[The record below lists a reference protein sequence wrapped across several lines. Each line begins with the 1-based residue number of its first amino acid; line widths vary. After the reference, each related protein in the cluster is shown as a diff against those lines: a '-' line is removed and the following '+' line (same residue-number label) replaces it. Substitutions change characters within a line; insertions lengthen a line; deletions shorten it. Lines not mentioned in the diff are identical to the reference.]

1 MAKAIA
7 VQIFAYTGMNLIDFS
22 GPFEVFLMA
31 NYLNKSGKHFYDVTV
46 VSRDGQ
52 VDLPG
57 GLTLQT
63 SAIDDVA
70 PSQHTLIV
78 PGGPNH
84 RVFLDDKDLGSCLS
98 RQCEEAERLA
108 AVCSGTFA
116 LAVTGHLCGRRATTH
131 WEHYSELERCFPD
144 IILERGPIF
153 INDGHVWTSAGVTAG
168 IDLALALVEE
178 DMGRSISLAV
188 ARHLV
193 MFLSRPGDQS
203 QFSAPLN
210 LQSKSHRFSDLHAW
224 MSENLAHDLSVP
236 VLARRMNMTERTF
249 MRHYRAQLGNTPSK
263 VVESLRLEASRD
275 LLLDTLLSIKDI
287 AAKCG
292 FSSEETF
299 SRRFSNTFGVSPGQH
314 RRNFGRR

>member
-1 MAKAIA
+1 MAEAIT
-7 VQIFAYTGMNLIDFS
+7 VQIFAYTGMNLLDFS

-31 NYLNKSGKHFYDVTV
+31 NYLNKGGKHFYDVTV
-46 VSRDGQ
+46 VSRDGK
-52 VDLPG
+52 VDLPS

-63 SAIDDVA
+63 LAMDGITLS
-70 PSQHTLIV
+70 PHTLIV

-98 RQCEEAERLA
+98 RQCRGATRLA
-108 AVCSGTFA
+108 AVCSGTFG
-116 LAVTGHLCGRRATTH
+116 LAGTGHLRGRRVTTH
-131 WEHYSELERCFPD
+131 WEHYSELEYCFPD
-144 IILERGPIF
+144 IIVERGPIF

-193 MFLSRPGDQS
+193 MFLSRSGDQT
-203 QFSAPLN
+203 QFSAPLK
-210 LQSKSHRFSDLHAW
+210 LQSKSNRFSDLHAW
-224 MSENLAHDLSVP
+224 MAENLAHDLSVP
-236 VLARRMNMTERTF
+236 VLASHMNMTERTF

-275 LLLDTLLSIKDI
+275 LLLNTLLSIKDI

-299 SRRFSNTFGVSPGQH
+299 SRRFSKAFRVSPGEH
-314 RRNFGRR
+314 RRHFGRR